1 VYTLDDVHKLYTSQ
15 LIAVMVKEEKV
26 KKQQKLEN
34 EEKTEICSLFNIT
47 SFTRIQNRKKN
58 TNAAWFHISSRSV
71 GGSHSQERD
80 KKRVISQKRTAI
92 SSNYN
97 AISHDVHKIVNKEP

>member
-1 VYTLDDVHKLYTSQ
+1 VYTLGDVHKLYTSQ

-34 EEKTEICSLFNIT
+34 EKKTKKCRLFNIT

-58 TNAAWFHISSRSV
+58 TAA
-71 GGSHSQERD
+71 
-80 KKRVISQKRTAI
+80 A
-92 SSNYN
+92 
-97 AISHDVHKIVNKEP
+97 